1 MGPFLPLFSLELEHA
16 YFPAGVCRGLALAPA
31 AASIQRLDHAGCLL
45 RATDRG
51 LLVLFDAGRA
61 DALALQ
67 AGEADD
73 PLRLHFLARVADP
86 CFANYT
92 AAPVGS
98 SRSLLMFDSRRAVH
112 DADSGRWR
120 LHAGASADAA
130 NLRRLDSPEAAEAL
144 SAAERRAPPH
154 FAVSVEVRPED
165 VAEAAAGRGRRF
177 HARLAARATVWKYCF
192 MGELAE
198 ALDDEV
204 RVVDLGQ
211 SLQFGAAT
219 GERLPDGRSVL
230 AVRSVAPIAL
240 QERSPQR
247 FQLRSGGNGTDKV
260 LIKRLPVASPRQLS
274 RETLGG
280 VPTLVSEIYVNR

>member
-1 MGPFLPLFSLELEHA
+1 MGPYLPLFSLEVEHA
-16 YFPAGVCRGLALAPA
+16 YFPEGVCRALSWVPA
-31 AASIQRLDHAGCLL
+31 AASLHRLGHAGCLL
-45 RATDRG
+45 RVTDRG

-61 DALALQ
+61 DVLALQ

-86 CFANYT
+86 AFANYT

-98 SRSLLMFDSRRAVH
+98 SQSLLVLDSRRAVH
-112 DADSGRWR
+112 DPDTGRWR
-120 LHAGASADAA
+120 LHAGASADTAD
-130 NLRRLDSPEAAEAL
+130 LRPLDSPEAAEAL
-144 SAAERRAPPH
+144 SVPERRAPPH
-154 FAVSVEVRPED
+154 FAVSVDVRPQD
-165 VAEAAAGRGRRF
+165 VAEAAAGRDRRF
-177 HARLAARATVWKYCF
+177 YARLEARATVWKYCF

-198 ALDDEV
+198 ALDDGL
-204 RVVDLGQ
+204 RVVDLDQ

-280 VPTLVSEIYVNR
+280 VPTLVSEIYVYR